1 MLRGKAIPPYPLLNI
16 DSAKITGNA
25 KKVIELC
32 SRQNISAYP
41 VLKAACGFA
50 PAVEAALKAGPEGIF
65 DSSITDL
72 AVSGRDTAGLK
83 RGLLKLST
91 RRELVC
97 AQSRLD
103 ALDYFFVSDIGHIRD
118 LSEIKPG
125 AMVIVAVDSGDLR
138 EGVPLDELNRFLA
151 AALKFKKIRIFGAAT
166 NHACF
171 SGIVPSAPIID
182 SFVEKIEE
190 AERKNRFSFEMVS
203 GGNSSLISL
212 IEEKKANPRVN
223 NIRAGEAIFLG
234 SDVLS
239 RKSIA
244 WLEQNTFT
252 VEAEVVECRE
262 KESIL
267 EGVRT
272 QNAFNEIIDFDKRK
286 TRPGA
291 KTRRAIVSLGKKH
304 FYVNGIKPL
313 ENGVFV
319 LGASSD
325 YLIADVSECAREI
338 RCGDTLEF
346 ALDYAALMSAMRG
359 AGKYLSCRVINR

>member
-1 MLRGKAIPPYPLLNI
+1 M
-16 DSAKITGNA
+16 
-25 KKVIELC
+25 C

-50 PAVEAALKAGPEGIF
+50 PAVEAALKARPEGIF
-65 DSSITDL
+65 DSSITGL
-72 AVSGRDTAGLK
+72 AGSGLDSAGLK

-91 RRELVC
+91 RRELSC
-97 AQSRLD
+97 AKSSLD
-103 ALDYFFVSDIGHIRD
+103 AVDYFFVSEISHIRE

-151 AALKFKKIRIFGAAT
+151 AALKFKNIKIFGAAT

-171 SGIVPSAPIID
+171 SGIIPSAPIID
-182 SFVEKIEE
+182 KFVEKIEE

-239 RKSIA
+239 RKPIA

-252 VEAEVVECRE
+252 VEAEIVECRE

-267 EGVRT
+267 EGIRT

-313 ENGVFV
+313 EHGVFV

-325 YLIADVSECAREI
+325 YLIADVSECARDI

-359 AGKYLSCRVINR
+359 AGKYISYRVINR